1 MSRPANPAAAVY
13 KNMDIE
19 NMKEETSA
27 KSTGLLGRISKN
39 TSDGLD
45 VSNPAVRVAK
55 QLKVIRK
62 HRNEINGLTD

>member
-39 TSDGLD
+39 TSTGLD

>member
-1 MSRPANPAAAVY
+1 MSQPGNPAAAAY
-13 KNMDIE
+13 INMDIE

-39 TSDGLD
+39 TSTGLD

>member
-1 MSRPANPAAAVY
+1 
-13 KNMDIE
+13 MDIE

>member
-39 TSDGLD
+39 TSAGLD

>member
-1 MSRPANPAAAVY
+1 MSRPGNPAAAVY
-13 KNMDIE
+13 INMDIE

-39 TSDGLD
+39 TSTGLD

>member
-19 NMKEETSA
+19 NMEEETPA

-39 TSDGLD
+39 TSTGLD

>member
-1 MSRPANPAAAVY
+1 MSRPANPAAAAY
-13 KNMDIE
+13 INMDIE

-39 TSDGLD
+39 TSTGLD

>member
-1 MSRPANPAAAVY
+1 MSLPANPAAAVY

-19 NMKEETSA
+19 NMEEETPV
-27 KSTGLLGRISKN
+27 KSTGLLGRASKN
-39 TSDGLD
+39 NSTALD
-45 VSNPAVRVAK
+45 LNNPAVRVAK